1 THTETTRRPSLPL
14 SHRRTGSNARATE
27 PGGVPD
33 RARGEV
39 DPGAGSSSPPPP
51 MDLGLGGAGRAGSGG
66 GGARG
71 MSGSGSGGGGSGR
84 NSSFALGGGGASAA
98 AWTRLASSG
107 VEDDLVAA
115 SGGGGGRVA
124 GAGAGGLPQGHFLEA
139 CFLCRK
145 PLASNRDIFM
155 YRGDI
160 PFCTEE
166 CRMEQI
172 EMDEEMERKESGT
185 QKKVAARAPSHAGV
199 ESPPRP
205 PKARAGSILAG

>member
-1 THTETTRRPSLPL
+1 
-14 SHRRTGSNARATE
+14 
-27 PGGVPD
+27 
-33 RARGEV
+33 
-39 DPGAGSSSPPPP
+39 

-71 MSGSGSGGGGSGR
+71 MSGSGSGR
-84 NSSFALGGGGASAA
+84 SSTFALGGGGASAA

-107 VEDDLVAA
+107 VEDELVSA
-115 SGGGGGRVA
+115 SGGGGGLA
-124 GAGAGGLPQGHFLEA
+124 GAGAGELPQGHFLEA

-166 CRMEQI
+166 CRREQI

-185 QKKVAARAPSHAGV
+185 PKKVAARAPSHAGV